1 MRASCAQ
8 VWRTLSTPAAQ
19 QYYLQRFKEKQEEER
34 KESGTERQRNSKG
47 GRNGPF
53 PAGRRVADSQPLAT
67 ARTMPSQVRAH
78 YVCFSFIVCHVLA
91 LSPLRMGCA
100 MRIASIAL
108 F

>member
-1 MRASCAQ
+1 MQRDTLIQTRYLSVTDTFSQVRASCAQ

-47 GRNGPF
+47 GRNWPDSF

-67 ARTMPSQVRAH
+67 TRTMPSQV
-78 YVCFSFIVCHVLA
+78 
-91 LSPLRMGCA
+91 
-100 MRIASIAL
+100 
-108 F
+108 